1 MPFVMETTKT
11 TLKIAKPKKE
21 YGLEAYTY
29 NMSRLLQFLA
39 KECKLE
45 LHQALQPN
53 DGNIDFFMLSE
64 GRVKMAVIIKLYSSN
79 FISQELLGDAITRI
93 ISHLELIRKQGDDS
107 VTDCHTILVLN
118 NISELATKELW
129 DQYVFQKGFS
139 DNKKYPLDEYGIRFL
154 GSESISTLISQLSE
168 NIRLNKLST
177 ELNKVWMNAIPAEPF
192 YFKDRKLV
200 LNMDMVLQK
209 FEVQAPANNKSIK
222 KPKSAVAA

>member
-1 MPFVMETTKT
+1 METTKT
-11 TLKIAKPKKE
+11 TLKLAKPKKE
-21 YGLEAYTY
+21 YGLEAYMY
-29 NMSRLLQFLA
+29 NMSMILQFLA
-39 KECKLE
+39 KEIKGGLE
-45 LHQALQPN
+45 QVIKPN
-53 DGNIDFFMLSE
+53 DGNIDYFILND
-64 GRVKMAVIIKLYSSN
+64 GKAKIAVIIKLYSSN

-93 ISHLELIRKQGDDS
+93 ISHLELARKQGDKS
-107 VTDCHTILVLN
+107 VTECHTVLVMN

-139 DNKKYPLDEYGIRFL
+139 DNRKYPLDEYAIRFL

-168 NIRLNKLST
+168 NPRLNKLST

-209 FEVQAPANNKSIK
+209 FDIQTQANSKPLK
-222 KPKSAVAA
+222 KRKSAVAA